1 LAHQRTAGL
10 VDIAAMCIAKAGGK
24 CIERRGVFGVA
35 GIEERPREM
44 FARRPA

>member
-1 LAHQRTAGL
+1 VR
-10 VDIAAMCIAKAGGK
+10 IAKTGGK
-24 CIERRGVFGVA
+24 CIERRRVFAVA